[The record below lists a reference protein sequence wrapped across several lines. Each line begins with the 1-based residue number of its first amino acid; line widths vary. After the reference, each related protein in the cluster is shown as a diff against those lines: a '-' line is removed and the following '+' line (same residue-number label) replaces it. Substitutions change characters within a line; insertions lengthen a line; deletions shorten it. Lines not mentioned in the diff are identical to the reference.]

1 MNLRQFFGVIELKTK
16 VISLSS
22 IILGTQMGFVQS
34 GSFRPLEFSLFLI
47 SGLLIDMGTTAFN
60 TFFDYYRGEDRK
72 TNNFEKDKVLV
83 HEKLIPGHTFIL
95 GLSLFLAALIP
106 GIWLASL
113 VSWWLIPFGA
123 TALLVGFLYSGG
135 PKPLSSTPLGEVF
148 AGLFMGTIIIS
159 IGVWSQGVLPQGR
172 LLLASVPNAIFIA
185 MILMVNNLSD
195 YTVDLANKRL
205 TLAGLIGQPLG
216 KAYLLLGNTLAYGA
230 LARVYPKQIEV
241 LTLGLSLSA
250 LILILFI
257 HRPFTNR
264 AKARNMSIING
275 FFILQTFFQV
285 IMIFTSWGNP
295 GAFA

>member
-1 MNLRQFFGVIELKTK
+1 LR
-16 VISLSS
+16 S
-22 IILGTQMGFVQS
+22 
-34 GSFRPLEFSLFLI
+34 
-47 SGLLIDMGTTAFN
+47 
-60 TFFDYYRGEDRK
+60 
-72 TNNFEKDKVLV
+72 DKVLV
-83 HEKLIPGHTFIL
+83 HENLIPGHTFIL
-95 GLSLFLAALIP
+95 GVSSSSAALIP

-113 VSWWLIPFGA
+113 VSWWLIPLGA
-123 TALLVGFLYSGG
+123 LALLGGVPVFRGAQAPLFHTSGRG
-135 PKPLSSTPLGEVF
+135 LRWAFHGNNNHQHRRLVPRST
-148 AGLFMGTIIIS
+148 
-159 IGVWSQGVLPQGR
+159 PQGR